1 MININDLQALIAFA
15 IANNKAGLIQSL
27 NASGYSVSSV
37 ISDTDL
43 YNFVEAIYNTR
54 GLAILKDILNKVAL
68 DKSKLTQ
75 DQAKNLLIAYNNIT
89 VDPNAKFGDWIK
101 EAGQTIGDFLSGT
114 NTITQTGATSNQT
127 VTSPI
132 SATTIIIIAGIAIV
146 AIVILTIFVKK

>member
-15 IANNKAGLIQSL
+15 IANNKVGLIQSL
-27 NASGYSVSSV
+27 NASGYNVSPV

-54 GLAILKDILNKVAL
+54 GLSALKAILNKVAL

-75 DQAKNLLIAYNNIT
+75 EQAKNLLIAYNNIT
-89 VDPNAKFGDWIK
+89 VDPNARFGDWIK

-114 NTITQTGATSNQT
+114 NTISQTGATSTQT

-132 SATTIIIIAGIAIV
+132 SATTVIIIAGIAIV
-146 AIVILTIFVKK
+146 AIVILTIVFKK

>member
-1 MININDLQALIAFA
+1 MINTNDLQALIAFA

-27 NASGYSVSSV
+27 NLSGYTVSPS
-37 ISDTDL
+37 ISDTAL
-43 YNFVEAIYNTR
+43 YDYVYAIYNTR
-54 GLAILKDILNKVAL
+54 GLNVLKAIFNNVAL

-75 DQAKNLLIAYNNIT
+75 EEAKNLLIAYNDIT

-114 NTITQTGATSNQT
+114 NTIVQSGATSNQT

>member
-27 NASGYSVSSV
+27 NAYGYSVSSV

-54 GLAILKDILNKVAL
+54 GLAIIKDILNKVAL

-89 VDPNAKFGDWIK
+89 VDQNAKFGDWIK